1 MKQSR
6 GSRALVGKTA
16 IKFADK
22 YFCLVYY
29 YYLLNNSRDRNPA
42 GGGRFFAPVHIG
54 HGTRPFS
61 CKIGTA
67 SLFRA
72 KTAEA

>member
-42 GGGRFFAPVHIG
+42 GGGGEIFR
-54 HGTRPFS
+54 TRPHRPWDS
-61 CKIGTA
+61 PI
-67 SLFRA
+67 LL
-72 KTAEA
+72 